1 MLPYLPPYPAAEGV
15 SARIAFIL
23 HAAMVYVAS
32 RVRQAVPGQGPAI
45 IPVRFERLINLWLE
59 ARKRAIVAL
68 IGRIEAGTQ
77 PPPRPYKARETK
89 TTTAKPG
96 AARKGPGP
104 RLPTRFGWLCVI
116 GREVGGP
123 GSWLARLLDEDMRDM
138 VTAHP
143 HLARLIRPVL
153 RMMGQR
159 SPQWFPKPANRARS
173 KRTAAAARGREQPA
187 GDARAD
193 ETSRELDRFIAAE
206 GARQY
211 AEAMATL
218 YAGCAGGP
226 PPEVAKRLARQAAP
240 RPAPVPAATAP
251 PPEATIDRDRYY
263 YAETWNGKLIPV
275 RRRWGW

>member
-1 MLPYLPPYPAAEGV
+1 MLPLLPPYPAAEGV

-59 ARKRAIVAL
+59 ARKRTIVAL
-68 IGRIEAGTQ
+68 IGRIEAGMQ

-89 TTTAKPG
+89 TTAAEPG
-96 AARKGPGP
+96 AARTVPGP

-116 GREVGGP
+116 GREVSGP
-123 GSWLARLLDEDMRDM
+123 GSWLARLLDEDMREM

-159 SPQWFPKPANRARS
+159 APEWFPNPANRARS
-173 KRTAAAARGREQPA
+173 KRTVPRKDRPAESAAAEDTSAELARYIEMQ
-187 GDARAD
+187 
-193 ETSRELDRFIAAE
+193 S
-206 GARQY
+206 ARQY

-251 PPEATIDRDRYY
+251 PPEATMDRDRYH

-275 RRRWGW
+275 RRRWG